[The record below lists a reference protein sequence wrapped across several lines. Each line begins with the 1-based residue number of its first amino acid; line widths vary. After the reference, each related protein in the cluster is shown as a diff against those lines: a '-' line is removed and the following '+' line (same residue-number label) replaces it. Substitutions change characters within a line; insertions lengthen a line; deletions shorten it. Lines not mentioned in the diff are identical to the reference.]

1 MITRREMLIGA
12 GLAGIATTFAVRN
25 SIVFASAAQPSTPV
39 NFKVPDGACDCHAHI
54 FGDPQKYPFAIPRSY
69 TPEIASVDEMRALH
83 RALHIPRVVIVET
96 SVYGTDG
103 RCTIDAVKQQAPNA
117 RGVIAIAENTT
128 NEQLDELYRN
138 GIRGIR
144 VDLDT
149 GAGVVVNDF
158 VEAKRLPFD
167 PEVARQ
173 RVRVAIER
181 IKGRPLHIE
190 LSTHLP
196 VIEAVKEVVMA
207 SPVPISFN
215 HFGGAQAALGVTQP
229 WFDTLLGLVHGG
241 KAYVKLSGPYR
252 VSKQAPDYPD
262 VTPLAKALIAAN
274 PSRVIWG
281 TDWPH
286 PAASGRPITE
296 VTPFWQI
303 DDGRDLNQ
311 LATWADASQ
320 LKLILVENPARLY
333 GF

>member
-1 MITRREMLIGA
+1 MLTRREMLVGT
-12 GLAGIATTFAVRN
+12 GLAGIASALARPI
-25 SIVFASAAQPSTPV
+25 SSAFASASQPSTPV

-54 FGDPQKYPFAIPRSY
+54 FGDPQKFPFATPRSY

-83 RALHIPRVVIVET
+83 RALHMSRVVVVET

-117 RGVIAIAENTT
+117 RGVIAIADNTT
-128 NEQLDELYRN
+128 NEQLDEIHRD
-138 GIRGIR
+138 GICGIR

-149 GAGVVVNDF
+149 DAGVVVNDF
-158 VEAKRLPFD
+158 AGAKRLPFD

-173 RVRVAIER
+173 RVKAAIER
-181 IKGRPLHIE
+181 VKGRPFHIE

-196 VIEAVKEVVMA
+196 VIEAIKDDVMA

-229 WFDTLLGLVHGG
+229 GFDTLLGLLRSG
-241 KAYVKLSGPYR
+241 KAYVKVSGPYR
-252 VSKQAPDYPD
+252 VSKLAPDYPD

-274 PSRVIWG
+274 PGRVIWG

-286 PAASGRPITE
+286 PAVSNRPVTE

-311 LATWADASQ
+311 LGTWTDASQ
-320 LKLILVENPARLY
+320 LHSILVENPARLY

>member
-1 MITRREMLIGA
+1 MLTRREMLIATGI
-12 GLAGIATTFAVRN
+12 AGIGAAVARPN
-25 SIVFASAAQPSTPV
+25 SCVFASASQPSTAV
-39 NFKVPDGACDCHAHI
+39 NFEVPHGACDCHSHI
-54 FGDPQKYPFAIPRSY
+54 FGDPQKFPFATPRSY

-83 RALHIPRVVIVET
+83 RALHMQRVVVVET

-128 NEQLDELYRN
+128 NEQLDELHRA

-144 VDLDT
+144 VDMDS
-149 GAGVVVNDF
+149 GPGVLNDF
-158 VEAKRLPFD
+158 VGAKRLPFD

-173 RVRVAIER
+173 RVKAAVER

-196 VIEAVKEVVMA
+196 VIEAIKDEVMA
-207 SPVPISFN
+207 SPVPVSIN
-215 HFGGAQAALGVTQP
+215 HFGGAQAAKGVNQP
-229 WFDTLLGLVHGG
+229 GFDTLLGLIHSG
-241 KAYVKLSGPYR
+241 KAYVKVSGPYR

-262 VTPLAKALIAAN
+262 VTPLAKAIIAAN
-274 PSRVIWG
+274 PQRVIWG

-286 PAASGRPITE
+286 PATSDRPTTE

-303 DDGRDLNQ
+303 DDGRDFNQ
-311 LATWADASQ
+311 LATWTDANQ

>member
-1 MITRREMLIGA
+1 MLIGT
-12 GLAGIATTFAVRN
+12 GLSGIAAAFAKPL
-25 SIVFASAAQPSTPV
+25 SSVFASAAQPSTPV
-39 NFKVPDGACDCHAHI
+39 NFTVPHGACDCHAHI
-54 FGDPQKYPFAIPRSY
+54 FGDPQEFPFATPRSY
-69 TPEIASVDEMRALH
+69 TPEIASVEEMRALH
-83 RALHIPRVVIVET
+83 RALHTPRVVIVET

-128 NEQLDELYRN
+128 NEQLDEIHRD

-144 VDLDT
+144 VDLDS
-149 GAGVVVNDF
+149 GPGVVNDF
-158 VEAKRLPFD
+158 VGATRLPFD

-173 RVRVAIER
+173 RVKAAIER
-181 IKGRPLHIE
+181 IKGRPFHIE

-196 VIEAVKEVVMA
+196 VIEAIKDEVMA

-215 HFGGAQAALGVTQP
+215 HFGGAQAARGVTQP
-229 WFDTLLGLVHGG
+229 GFDTLLGLLHSG
-241 KAYVKLSGPYR
+241 KAYAKVSGPYR
-252 VSKQAPDYPD
+252 ISKQEPDYPD

-274 PSRVIWG
+274 PRRVIWG

-303 DDGRDLNQ
+303 DDGRDFNQ
-311 LATWADASQ
+311 LATWTDTSK
-320 LKLILVENPARLY
+320 LKLILVDNPARLY